1 VDVDDPADSPK
12 PPVTEAIAVHDDY
25 AFAGQK
31 CARKSEFWNEEKN
44 STGSRNGK
52 HLARRSGIS
61 CRSSRSDPG
70 TGVVY
75 SGESVYERTLV
86 ITEAATGCRISECL
100 ALKWLAIEWEK
111 SLIRGTACLGAG
123 KNWAYSQ
130 RPVKPHFRCIRIPRE
145 LGLRGACWSGGGPRQ
160 FSSRTGASTGAPNI
174 RMNETCDATPVV
186 LFGYSRVSG
195 SSSAVERQLPKLDV
209 AGSIPVS
216 RSIL

>member
-1 VDVDDPADSPK
+1 MIRLTFLAWQANLSVEAREAMPARLLFGTCNGKAIGLVGRVGRPEARAVDVDDPADSPK

-75 SGESVYERTLV
+75 SGES
-86 ITEAATGCRISECL
+86 AAVRAHACYHRSGNRLSHLGMPRPEMVGHRMGEKPDQGYSVLGCGE
-100 ALKWLAIEWEK
+100 
-111 SLIRGTACLGAG
+111 
-123 KNWAYSQ
+123 
-130 RPVKPHFRCIRIPRE
+130 E
-145 LGLRGACWSGGGPRQ
+145 LGVQSEASKAPLPMHPDSERIGAQG
-160 FSSRTGASTGAPNI
+160 
-174 RMNETCDATPVV
+174 RMLERMWPK
-186 LFGYSRVSG
+186 
-195 SSSAVERQLPKLDV
+195 AVQ
-209 AGSIPVS
+209 
-216 RSIL
+216 